1 MAKVLESYLY
11 GDPAETLDRK
21 RTSEAARAKRKIER
35 EVERAAQRSGLTQEE
50 MKLIPSAWLVRK

>member
-21 RTSEAARAKRKIER
+21 RASDAARAKRKA
-35 EVERAAQRSGLTQEE
+35 ERAAGKTVRGDDLTEE
-50 MKLIPSAWLVRK
+50 ERNLIPVAWLKR

>member
-1 MAKVLESYLY
+1 MVKVLESYLY

-21 RTSEAARAKRKIER
+21 RASEAARAKRKIER
-35 EVERAAQRSGLTQEE
+35 AAQRSRLTQEE

>member
-21 RTSEAARAKRKIER
+21 RASEAARAKRKIER
-35 EVERAAQRSGLTQEE
+35 DAERAAQRSGLTNGDL
-50 MKLIPSAWLVRK
+50 KLIPSAWLVRK